1 MGEPAWLA
9 AAGHALFTFCSYLLK
24 LYHYLIFLF
33 LSQSWP
39 IRLFPFCLT
48 TVSNPVSSW
57 TFSILLRSLARRCRR
72 SYRQKKPSIFAIR
85 LWEGSW
91 LVGHAP
97 YLFSLVDL
105 GGLLICV
112 RCFASSEQ
120 QSEKEKK

>member
-39 IRLFPFCLT
+39 IRLFPFSFFLFLIV
-48 TVSNPVSSW
+48 VSK
-57 TFSILLRSLARRCRR
+57 TRLFLHFSILLRSLARRCRR

-85 LWEGSW
+85 LWEGASW
-91 LVGHAP
+91 WAMP
-97 YLFSLVDL
+97 PISSL
-105 GGLLICV
+105 LLILEAC
-112 RCFASSEQ
+112 
-120 QSEKEKK
+120 

>member
-9 AAGHALFTFCSYLLK
+9 AAGHALFTFCSYLLNFTITLFSFFSVK
-24 LYHYLIFLF
+24 AGQHAFFLF
-33 LSQSWP
+33 LIVDSKT
-39 IRLFPFCLT
+39 RLFLD
-48 TVSNPVSSW
+48 
-57 TFSILLRSLARRCRR
+57 FSILLRSLARRCRR

-112 RCFASSEQ
+112 MLC
-120 QSEKEKK
+120 